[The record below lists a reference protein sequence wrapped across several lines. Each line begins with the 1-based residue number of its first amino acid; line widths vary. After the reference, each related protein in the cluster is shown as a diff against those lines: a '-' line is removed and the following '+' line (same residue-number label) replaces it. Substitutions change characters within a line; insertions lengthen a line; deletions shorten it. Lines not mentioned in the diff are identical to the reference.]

1 MPQSRIADKPT
12 IIPDGV
18 ELSVDGQTIKIKGK
32 NGELSLN
39 LPEYLEINR
48 DNNELMIKSK
58 EGVVKRSSDEK
69 RLKALRGTFTSHV
82 RNMIKGVTEGYQKEL
97 EITGIGYRAQLQGK
111 NLVLNIGYSKPVEFP
126 VPEGITIEVP
136 QPTRV
141 VVKGIDKYK
150 VGEVAARIR
159 SLRKVNVYS
168 GKGIKY
174 VGESVLRKEGKKV

>member
-1 MPQSRIADKPT
+1 
-12 IIPDGV
+12 
-18 ELSVDGQTIKIKGK
+18 
-32 NGELSLN
+32 LN
-39 LPEYLEINR
+39 L
-48 DNNELMIKSK
+48 
-58 EGVVKRSSDEK
+58 
-69 RLKALRGTFTSHV
+69 
-82 RNMIKGVTEGYQKEL
+82 
-97 EITGIGYRAQLQGK
+97 
-111 NLVLNIGYSKPVEFP
+111 GYSNPVEFP

-136 QPTRV
+136 QPTIV